1 MADKPQKAVKSN
13 HFSKDELKQLVN
25 LKLKEIDG
33 SDTTKVKEL
42 NNSINKLE
50 GFVESNAN
58 GITPSQLRNI
68 FNNIKEMSESELGRL
83 VMLRPKLAY
92 ILARQDNLLR
102 DYKDKQKGRILIEFF
117 DKLIQQVHDQSQ
129 FSNFKMIMEAVVA
142 YHKRH
147 YTGKNK

>member
-1 MADKPQKAVKSN
+1 M
-13 HFSKDELKQLVN
+13 
-25 LKLKEIDG
+25 
-33 SDTTKVKEL
+33 KEL
-42 NNSINKLE
+42 NDSINKLE
-50 GFVESNAN
+50 RFVESNAN

-92 ILARQDNLLR
+92 ILARQDNLRR
-102 DYKDKQKGRILIEFF
+102 DDKERGRILIEFF